1 MDRALRES
9 DAREEIGRLMAE
21 YGDGILRQCLLMLGD
36 LSQAEDAAQETF
48 VRAWQSYGGFRAEA
62 SEKTWLTAIA
72 ANVCR
77 NLLRSPWNRRR
88 VDLSFLEGCP
98 AGETEPP
105 DDTVARAVLALPSKY
120 RQVVVLYYYRD
131 CSTGEIAQMLGVPQG
146 TVSVRLK
153 RARERLKPML
163 KEWYD
168 EEG

>member
-1 MDRALRES
+1 MDRALRET

-36 LSQAEDAAQETF
+36 LSLAEDAAQETF
-48 VRAWQSYGGFRAEA
+48 VRAWKSYGGFRAEA
-62 SEKTWLTAIA
+62 SEKTWLTAIS

-98 AGETEPP
+98 AGETEMP
-105 DDTVARAVLALPSKY
+105 DDTVVRAVLALPPKY

-131 CSTGEIAQMLGVPQG
+131 CSTGEIAQMLGIP
-146 TVSVRLK
+146 
-153 RARERLKPML
+153 
-163 KEWYD
+163 
-168 EEG
+168 

>member
-1 MDRALRES
+1 MDRALRET
-9 DAREEIGRLMAE
+9 DAREEIGRLMVE

-36 LSQAEDAAQETF
+36 LSLAEDAAQETF

-62 SEKTWLTAIA
+62 SEKTWLTAIS

-98 AGETEPP
+98 AGETEMP
-105 DDTVARAVLALPSKY
+105 DDTVVRAVLALPPKY

-131 CSTGEIAQMLGVPQG
+131 CSTGEIAQMLGIPQG

>member
-1 MDRALRES
+1 MDRALREP
-9 DAREEIGRLMAE
+9 DAREEIGRPMAE

-98 AGETEPP
+98 AGETETP
-105 DDTVARAVLALPSKY
+105 DDTVVRAVLALPPKY

>member
-1 MDRALRES
+1 MDRALRET

-36 LSQAEDAAQETF
+36 LSLAE
-48 VRAWQSYGGFRAEA
+48 EA

-98 AGETEPP
+98 AGETETP
-105 DDTVARAVLALPSKY
+105 DDTVVRAVLALPPKY

>member
-1 MDRALRES
+1 MDRALRET

-48 VRAWQSYGGFRAEA
+48 VRAWQSYGSFRAEA

-88 VDLSFLEGCP
+88 MDLSFLDHCP

-105 DDTVARAVLALPSKY
+105 DDTVVRAVLALPPKY

-131 CSTGEIAQMLGVPQG
+131 CSTGEIAQMLDVPQG

>member
-1 MDRALRES
+1 MDRALREP

-88 VDLSFLEGCP
+88 VDLSFLESCP

-105 DDTVARAVLALPSKY
+105 DDTVVRAVLALPPKY

>member
-1 MDRALRES
+1 MDRALREP

-88 VDLSFLEGCP
+88 VDLSFLEDRP
-98 AGETEPP
+98 VTAEEP
-105 DDTVARAVLALPSKY
+105 DDTVLQAVLSLPAKY
-120 RQVVVLYYYRD
+120 RQVVVLYYYRE
-131 CSTGEIAQMLGVPQG
+131 CSTGEIAEMLGLPQG

-153 RARERLKPML
+153 RARERLKPMV

-168 EEG
+168 DGA